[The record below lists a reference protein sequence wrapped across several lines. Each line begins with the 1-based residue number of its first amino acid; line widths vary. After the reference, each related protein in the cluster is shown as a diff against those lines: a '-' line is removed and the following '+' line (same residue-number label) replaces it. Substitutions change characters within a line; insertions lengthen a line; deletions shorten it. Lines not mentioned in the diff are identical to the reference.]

1 MCAMRNRFIR
11 IMGKLYDELIK
22 DYRVKEGLKTCI
34 NCGRDCPLPFP
45 VLQPHQTH
53 SASIA
58 CIDSTDV
65 KPGSLEGID
74 ALITDLPGMAIGV
87 RAADCIPVLLYDTVH
102 GAVGAVHSG
111 WRGTVS
117 RIAQKTVI
125 EKDGNRDE
133 TPFRKRPG
141 RHQGRNRSGDS
152 VRKFP
157 GRKSLPS
164 PIPAS
169 TPPAGKE
176 SNAEGTSAQSN
187 YSCRKRKRIEKVSN
201 LKANTFYSSRP

>member
-125 EKDGNRDE
+125 EMKHRFGSDPAGIRDAIGPGIAFESFQVGNRYLHRF
-133 TPFRKRPG
+133 PLLLRP
-141 RHQGRNRSGDS
+141 QGRNPMRKEHQRSQT
-152 VRKFP
+152 
-157 GRKSLPS
+157 
-164 PIPAS
+164 
-169 TPPAGKE
+169 TPVG
-176 SNAEGTSAQSN
+176 SGSG
-187 YSCRKRKRIEKVSN
+187 
-201 LKANTFYSSRP
+201 LKKYPT

>member
-1 MCAMRNRFIR
+1 
-11 IMGKLYDELIK
+11 MGKLYDELIK

-102 GAVGAVHSG
+102 GAVG
-111 WRGTVS
+111 
-117 RIAQKTVI
+117 KTVI
-125 EKDGNRDE
+125 EMKHRFGSDPAGIRDAIGPGIAFESFQVGNRYLHRF
-133 TPFRKRPG
+133 PLLLRP
-141 RHQGRNRSGDS
+141 QGRNPMRKEHQRSQT
-152 VRKFP
+152 
-157 GRKSLPS
+157 
-164 PIPAS
+164 
-169 TPPAGKE
+169 TPVG
-176 SNAEGTSAQSN
+176 SGSG
-187 YSCRKRKRIEKVSN
+187 
-201 LKANTFYSSRP
+201 LKKYPT